1 VTVARI
7 RPGPAY
13 GRIRAPSSKS
23 YTHRALVLAHLS
35 RRRFRVLR
43 PLDSDDTRATATCIA
58 RLGTPVV
65 RRPTV
70 WTVSPSNPPRPRR
83 RVLLPCRESGST
95 LRFTAALAA
104 VSDRSTIL
112 SGTGRLAERPIDELL
127 DALGQLGARC
137 RHLRAHGLPVEVR
150 GPIRGGKVTVDSSQS
165 SQFAS
170 ALLLVLPTLE
180 GSSTLRLTGTVVSQ
194 PYIEATLAVLASLGV
209 QVERSR
215 AGFKVPGG
223 QRIRASE
230 FSVPGDASSASYLWA
245 AAAVSGGEV
254 RVRDL
259 SLRWPQADLAIL
271 DLLEANGAT
280 VAKRS
285 DGAVVRAGR
294 RRPFRVDLT
303 DAPDL
308 YPLAGVLAATTPGAS
323 RLVGAEHI
331 TLKESDRK
339 TGTARLARG
348 LGAKVTLSPEGLVIE
363 GTGRPRA
370 LRRVDLHDH
379 RLVMS
384 AAVGA
389 LAAEGVSEIGE
400 TSAVRKSYPG
410 FWEAFRGLTEGE
422 RP

>member
-1 VTVARI
+1 MTVARI

-13 GRIRAPSSKS
+13 GNVRAPPSKS
-23 YTHRALVLAHLS
+23 YTHRALAMAHLS
-35 RRRFRVLR
+35 RKRFRVLR
-43 PLDSDDTRATATCIA
+43 PLDSDDTRATATSIA

-65 RRPTV
+65 RRPGA
-70 WTVSPSNPPRPRR
+70 WTVSPSNRPRPPRP
-83 RVLLPCRESGST
+83 VLLPCRESGTT
-95 LRFTAALAA
+95 LRFIAALAA
-104 VSDRSTIL
+104 VSDRAAIL
-112 SGTGRLAERPIDELL
+112 SGTGRLAERPIDALL
-127 DALGQLGARC
+127 EALGQLGARC
-137 RHLRAHGLPVEVR
+137 RHLRRHGLPVEVR
-150 GPIRGGKVTVDSSQS
+150 GPIRGGKVVLDASQS

-180 GSSTLRLTGTVVSQ
+180 DGSTIRLAGNVVSE
-194 PYIEATLAVLASLGV
+194 PYIEATLAVLASLGFRIV
-209 QVERSR
+209 RTQG
-215 AGFKVPGG
+215 GFKIPGG
-223 QRIRASE
+223 QRTRASE

-254 RVRDL
+254 RVRGL
-259 SLRWPQADLAIL
+259 SLRWPQADLASL
-271 DLLEANGAT
+271 DLLEVNGAT
-280 VAKRS
+280 VARRS

-308 YPLAGVLAATTPGAS
+308 YPLAGVLAATTPGTS
-323 RLVGAEHI
+323 RIVGAEHVA
-331 TLKESDRK
+331 LKESDRK
-339 TGTARLARG
+339 TETARLVQG
-348 LGAKVTLSPEGLVIE
+348 LGAKVTISREGLVIE

-389 LAAEGVSEIGE
+389 LAADGVSEIGE
-400 TSAVRKSYPG
+400 ATAVRKSYPG
-410 FWEAFRGLTEGE
+410 FWEAYGELTGGE